1 MSLTQV
7 EDILLK
13 TNESLNKPKR
23 TPKKVPKS
31 REFLSKTGE
40 ERSTLEDEQSVIEDE
55 NKKEKKMEKK
65 EISLEKRNTQ
75 KIEIKTIEENTVP
88 SKTKPKS
95 AIVGE
100 SNNVKIKQTKR
111 SNSTPKI
118 NLLTSEDEPK
128 PRGFLS
134 LLNEDGIEILQ
145 KLMDEKDHQLEK
157 MKENHSLVEDD
168 EPEPQGFLSQ
178 LSNTQIEKLKQ
189 GDEVP
194 ETRSKAVSPERR
206 TKSKSPESKK
216 RSGISPDSKKN
227 DVISPESSRKKENK
241 GKKPVFLSAESRT
254 QSKPQGFLE
263 HLPDSSV
270 SAFVP
275 PHIPQGFLS
284 FFNEDDKDLLEQLT
298 EEKKIIEEALAELNA
313 VEPYVPGAEP
323 LPQGFLEYLPKPA
336 IEFIPPHEPQGF
348 LTFMPKP
355 ALEFIPN
362 NEPAGF
368 LTFLEVEDQKFL
380 KNTRK

>member
-1 MSLTQV
+1 MSLTQ

-13 TNESLNKPKR
+13 TKSLNKPKR
-23 TPKKVPKS
+23 TLKKVPKS

-75 KIEIKTIEENTVP
+75 KIEIKTIEENTVVS

-216 RSGISPDSKKN
+216 RSGISDSKKN

-263 HLPDSSV
+263 HLPDSSI

-284 FFNEDDKDLLEQLT
+284 FFNEDDK
-298 EEKKIIEEALAELNA
+298 N
-313 VEPYVPGAEP
+313 
-323 LPQGFLEYLPKPA
+323 F
-336 IEFIPPHEPQGF
+336 
-348 LTFMPKP
+348 
-355 ALEFIPN
+355 
-362 NEPAGF
+362 
-368 LTFLEVEDQKFL
+368 
-380 KNTRK
+380 